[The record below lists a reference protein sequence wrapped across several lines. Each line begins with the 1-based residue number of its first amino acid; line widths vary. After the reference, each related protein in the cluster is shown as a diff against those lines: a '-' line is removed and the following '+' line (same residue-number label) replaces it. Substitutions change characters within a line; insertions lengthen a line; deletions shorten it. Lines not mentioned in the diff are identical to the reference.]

1 MTVEKTF
8 RGRTLPKHVEI
19 CSTSYKTDYRL
30 IPKDMENEYCRK
42 VQPKDE
48 VVLSQTV
55 EFPPLLREFIEQETG
70 NLNPRMPVKIRP
82 NANKCVR
89 IAKDGEKPTIEMT
102 MGLGTPASKNFYDI
116 ST

>member
-1 MTVEKTF
+1 
-8 RGRTLPKHVEI
+8 
-19 CSTSYKTDYRL
+19 
-30 IPKDMENEYCRK
+30 MESEYCRK

-55 EFPPLLREFIEQETG
+55 EFPPLFREFIEQETG

-102 MGLGTPASKNFYDI
+102 MGLGTPASKNFYEI